1 MERTDKKYINMHNKL
16 TLTYFKTSLAAS

>member
-1 MERTDKKYINMHNKL
+1 MHNKS